1 MKRSI
6 ISAVVGTALIT
17 CIAAPAVAFEV
28 ITVDFTQPN
37 GATTTGL
44 YSGIVD
50 ITISGTGFSF
60 GPEWNDA
67 FYIYSMG
74 TPYQGSYYY
83 QLSFGTEP
91 LVPLDP
97 GQNATN
103 FLVGVVP
110 DYNPDHVYSF
120 QLNTG
125 VSTPMQLHFGVSD
138 GNFSDN
144 GGSFEVTVSQAI
156 PEPATW
162 AMMIA
167 GFGLVGAGMRRR
179 KPMVSFA

>member
-6 ISAVVGTALIT
+6 MSAVLGTVLIT
-17 CIAAPAVAFEV
+17 CIAAPAAAFET
-28 ITVDFTQPN
+28 ITVDFTTPD
-37 GATTTGL
+37 GGVTTGL

-60 GPEWNDA
+60 GPELNDA

-74 TPYQGSYYY
+74 PAYQGSYYY
-83 QLSFGTEP
+83 QLSFGTAP

-97 GQNATN
+97 SQNATN

-110 DYNPDHVYSF
+110 AYNPDHQYSF

-125 VSTPMQLHFGVSD
+125 ALTPVQLHFGVSD

-144 GGSFEVTVSQAI
+144 GGSFEVTVSQAV

-179 KPMVSFA
+179 KAVVRFA